1 MYLGPSEMNIVT
13 CRRRRRRGIFLSW
26 NQSHTMVWEK
36 VCVGVNEDDDLD
48 SSIQDQSI
56 FILNDKFTT
65 LNSILLVHQPMIVAG
80 W

>member
-36 VCVGVNEDDDLD
+36 VCGGGANEDDDLG
-48 SSIQDQSI
+48 SSVQDQSI
-56 FILNDKFTT
+56 FILNDKFAT
-65 LNSILLVHQPMIVAG
+65 
-80 W
+80 